1 MKSIPLSLLLD
12 SFFANDTTAKFYDR
26 LADKLNNSH
35 EQLIMAK
42 TDPTNQRQIV
52 DKVVFVP
59 YLENN
64 RGLVEYINEDRLIII
79 YIQNDNL
86 SPAVSHPQ
94 LPLFKEKPFIGFM
107 YIVKNDTEAK
117 SNALYPI
124 RWGNLIDIEE
134 RFSETVLLKDIISH
148 TDRVLNTLN
157 NSMKPE
163 GVIGYTQPRNLADF
177 MVAVPGHDDI
187 TLSGSNVNLRSQ
199 VPAKLPA
206 GYSSINGKVFAP
218 LVLNKELEVAM
229 KVLLNTLT
237 SDMNSNVWDK
247 NIQLSFNALF
257 KIVENRICY
266 FASLLS
272 NDTLF
277 LLIKP
282 AGGKQQPALKIG
294 LYDVTKP
301 GSSLLDMGYYT
312 HSGGNL
318 LMLKKSLKEYTT
330 PVDAITKKFFQ

>member
-1 MKSIPLSLLLD
+1 MKSIALSLLLD
-12 SFFANDTTAKFYDR
+12 NLFANDSTAKFYDR
-26 LADKLNNSH
+26 LAEKLNNSY

-42 TDPTNQRQIV
+42 ADSTHQRQIV
-52 DKVVFVP
+52 DKVVFLP
-59 YLENN
+59 SLENN
-64 RGLVEYINEDRLIII
+64 RGIVGYINEDRLVII
-79 YIQNDNL
+79 YTQSGNL
-86 SPAVSHPQ
+86 STGIGHPQ
-94 LPLFKEKPFIGFM
+94 LPFFKERPFNGFL
-107 YIVKNDTEAK
+107 YVVKNDTEAK

-134 RFSETVLLKDIISH
+134 RFSETVVLKDVISH

-157 NSMKPE
+157 NTIKPE
-163 GVIGYTQPRNLADF
+163 GVIGYTQSRNLADF
-177 MVAVPGHDDI
+177 MVAVPNNDDV
-187 TLSGSNVNLRSQ
+187 SRSNSNVNLRSQ

-257 KIVENRICY
+257 KIVENKNCY
-266 FASLLS
+266 FASLLP
-272 NDTLF
+272 NDALF